1 MKEEIMQKQWEEAV
15 QQACA
20 RIAPVWPLDSF
31 VAVNPY
37 WGFVEQDFAETAVYL
52 HRLSGEKL
60 FLDRSWFRQ
69 QWEAGKMRIE
79 DVQAAAADFAQTLS
93 SSEVHRYLRREE
105 TPPTQ
110 PLALLSNVLH
120 RPDAPALEDFL
131 LDQIGQF
138 LAAYYDRGQAAWTRP
153 GAADEQG
160 LFDAWRQYALRNR
173 SASVIG
179 IGDIRR
185 ILLQVPRESAAARQW
200 ALEILQIPDG
210 LLSDYLLAL
219 LKSIGGW
226 ASWCRYQVWQ
236 AELQGKSRSDLP
248 ELLSIRLVWEAM
260 LHAFAS
266 PEKRKQWR
274 NGLCRW
280 QHGEIQPLQREMD
293 LREACL
299 RALEK
304 NFRQGIARQFHRRRE
319 DSPVSSATRP
329 RLQAAFCIDVR
340 SEVFRR
346 HLESVMEDAQTIGF
360 AGFFGV
366 PLQYQRAGECHA
378 RGHLPVL
385 LPAQMTA
392 QESLPGNLQKKRLG
406 RLRRRAEW
414 KQFKTAAA
422 SCFSFVESSGV
433 AYGFRMLSESLGWQ
447 QPSQAPDQAGLS
459 ADEMRQVHPVLAD
472 AAFTGNAEAKAEAKT
487 ELAEKILRGLGLTQ
501 SFAELVLL
509 FGHGSTTTN
518 NAHRAGLDCGACAG
532 QTGEVSARVTVDLLN
547 DAAVRSGLR
556 QRGIAIPSD
565 TVFLAGMHDTTLD
578 QTQLYPSS
586 LAPAP
591 ELLQEVREALQRAGD
606 LTRLERITK
615 LVPGVSDS
623 QQAERLLTWRGKD
636 WSQVRPE
643 WALAGNA
650 AFIAAPRWRTAG
662 ANLAG
667 RAFLHD
673 YDAKKDADFAV
684 LTLIMTAP
692 LVVASW
698 INLQY
703 YGSTVDNLRQGSG
716 NKVLHN
722 VVGGLV
728 GVLEGNGG
736 DLRVGLAVQS
746 LLDGYELRHEPLRL
760 SVFIEAPQA
769 AMDQIIAAHAVL
781 TNLVDKR
788 WIILFQ
794 INEDSTLHERL
805 PGGGWQTRAM

>member
-1 MKEEIMQKQWEEAV
+1 MSKTMQMQQEEIVTQV
-15 QQACA
+15 CA
-20 RIAPVWPLDSF
+20 KIAPLWPLDSF

-37 WGFVEQDFAETAVYL
+37 WGFMDQDFAQTAVYL
-52 HRLSGEKL
+52 SSLCGEKL

-69 QWEAGKMRIE
+69 QWEAGKISVE
-79 DVQAAAADFAQTLS
+79 DIQAAAADLGQSLPAN
-93 SSEVHRYLRREE
+93 EMLRFLKKDQAPELK
-105 TPPTQ
+105 
-110 PLALLSNVLH
+110 PLLLLSNVLH
-120 RPDAPALEDFL
+120 RANAPAIDDFL

-138 LAAYYDRGQAAWTRP
+138 LAAYYDRGQASWMRP
-153 GAADEQG
+153 QTEDEQG

-173 SASVIG
+173 SAKVIG
-179 IGDIRR
+179 IGDIRK
-185 ILLQVPRESAAARQW
+185 ILMQVPRNAVAAQEW
-200 ALEILQIPDG
+200 ALDILDVPG
-210 LLSDYLLAL
+210 TLLADYLLAL

-236 AELQGKSRSDLP
+236 AELQGGTSSELP
-248 ELLSIRLVWEAM
+248 ELLTIRLMWEAM
-260 LHAFAS
+260 LYSLADI
-266 PEKRKQWR
+266 EKRELWQKKLR
-274 NGLCRW
+274 RW
-280 QHGEIQPLQREMD
+280 QHVDAKDLEREMRV
-293 LREACL
+293 REACV

-304 NFRQGIARQFHRRRE
+304 NFRQGITRQFHRNRE
-319 DSPVSSATRP
+319 QAMLVSNARP
-329 RLQAAFCIDVR
+329 SLQAAFCIDVR

-346 HLESVMEDAQTIGF
+346 HLEAVMEDVQTIGF

-366 PLQYQRAGECHA
+366 PLQYRREGEYRS

-385 LPAQMTA
+385 LSAKLTA
-392 QESLPGNLQKKRLG
+392 EESLPAAVQKKRIG

-422 SCFSFVESSGV
+422 SCFSFVESAGM
-433 AYGFRMLSESLGWQ
+433 AYGVRMLSESLGWQ
-447 QPSQAPDQAGLS
+447 QPSVAPDHAALTAQELQ
-459 ADEMRQVHPVLAD
+459 QVHPVLAD
-472 AAFTGNAEAKAEAKT
+472 TVFAGGTEAKVS
-487 ELAEKILRGLGLTQ
+487 LAERVLRGLGLTEN
-501 SFAELVLL
+501 FAPIVLL
-509 FGHGSTTTN
+509 LGHGSTTTN

-532 QTGEVSARVTVDLLN
+532 QTGEVSARVTADLLN
-547 DAAVRSGLR
+547 DTTLRAGLR
-556 QRGIAIPSD
+556 ERGIDIPAD
-565 TVFLAGMHDTTLD
+565 THFLAGMHDTSNDQVTL
-578 QTQLYPSS
+578 YEPKSRFAKSS
-586 LAPAP
+586 
-591 ELLQEVREALQRAGD
+591 ELHEVKEALRQAGD
-606 LTRLERITK
+606 LTRLERISK
-615 LVPGVSDS
+615 LMPGISDP
-623 QQAERLLTWRGKD
+623 QQAEKLLNWRGKD

-673 YDAKKDADFAV
+673 YEAAQDPDFSV

-722 VVGGLV
+722 VVGGLI

-760 SVFIEAPQA
+760 SVFIEAPQQ
-769 AMDQIIAAHAVL
+769 AMDGIIAAHPL
-781 TNLVDKR
+781 LRNMICNR
-788 WIILFQ
+788 WMTLFQ
-794 INEDSTLHERL
+794 IAEDGSPHERQ
-805 PGGGWQTRAM
+805 PDGGWQLRPL